1 MSSLSPRSKI
11 RNNIH
16 ERKKEEIRKNISERK
31 QLVEASERR
40 PSTTEDAVPSELPRS
55 PLPAALFATC
65 RASGVAKLAGR
76 SLTVFPPELT
86 DPDKYLMANE
96 KAWEITLPVKID
108 LGDNSIAELP
118 KGMGSNLAFNELK
131 YLELRNNQVATL
143 DEGFF
148 DLAHLV
154 SLGLNGNPVAELS
167 ESLGKLATLTELDLC
182 RSALAKLPES
192 LGDLGSLV
200 KLKLSHSPDLA
211 ALPDSTGKLARLQLL
226 TADHC
231 ALTALPASLGAASP
245 GLRTSLKF
253 LDLSFNR
260 LTSPGVAPSVLGD
273 LAVLE
278 HLNMASNRLSEPP
291 PVPASPK
298 LLRFFVNNNRIEKMD
313 GPALLKAPA
322 LQEILLNDNKLTEL
336 PEELGALRGLRTLD
350 VSQNGMRALPNCLG
364 YLPELQRLIYRGSPC
379 EVRIG
384 KKDLSEL
391 LMNLRNRGPPH
402 PLLEGAVDE
411 SNKAG
416 KLYDQATQLLKD
428 GQQEE
433 AEAALKEAARLME
446 KDALETQETPS
457 QASERARQAKLAVA
471 AAVASRT
478 LSLAGQGLNEWP
490 NWCAEAAPAVQEMDL
505 TGNHL
510 SCLDAQVVGG
520 CGKLRVLLA
529 PGNRLGAPAKPP
541 PQDANRAS
549 RELRGPALPREL
561 RGCPLTRLVLDRNKL
576 DAADFVPLL
585 DGSSLD
591 QGTDPGPPK
600 LLAFTPLALN
610 LVELNLGHNAMREL
624 PPALFDLRQLVDL
637 ALAFN
642 HLGAQAAEH
651 APWPRLN
658 ALRRLDLSNNKLEHL
673 GSLPWLPKL
682 ETLNVA
688 HNELTRLPEE
698 LGACPELKH
707 VLIEGNRTRQP
718 TAEVVA
724 AGGAAVKEWLEKRL
738 PPGYEKPPHQHEAA
752 AAEEPAPD
760 KEALEL
766 AQKGG
771 RSKGEVAAELAKA
784 EAELE
789 EVRSKLEN
797 PGALPGAAKAAAK
810 KEQAV
815 KKARVN
821 ELKKEL
827 EAAQ

>member
-322 LQEILLNDNKLTEL
+322 LQVNKPNEVRNTSKLRRRLGVRNGVGQNKLGDR
-336 PEELGALRGLRTLD
+336 PRTCATD
-350 VSQNGMRALPNCLG
+350 AAYESSNGVQMA
-364 YLPELQRLIYRGSPC
+364 
-379 EVRIG
+379 
-384 KKDLSEL
+384 
-391 LMNLRNRGPPH
+391 RNRPLRSTLRSAGPCCSTPP
-402 PLLEGAVDE
+402 PL
-411 SNKAG
+411 
-416 KLYDQATQLLKD
+416 
-428 GQQEE
+428 
-433 AEAALKEAARLME
+433 
-446 KDALETQETPS
+446 PS
-457 QASERARQAKLAVA
+457 
-471 AAVASRT
+471 
-478 LSLAGQGLNEWP
+478 P
-490 NWCAEAAPAVQEMDL
+490 FF
-505 TGNHL
+505 
-510 SCLDAQVVGG
+510 
-520 CGKLRVLLA
+520 
-529 PGNRLGAPAKPP
+529 PGNSLERQQAHRAP
-541 PQDANRAS
+541 
-549 RELRGPALPREL
+549 
-561 RGCPLTRLVLDRNKL
+561 
-576 DAADFVPLL
+576 
-585 DGSSLD
+585 
-591 QGTDPGPPK
+591 
-600 LLAFTPLALN
+600 
-610 LVELNLGHNAMREL
+610 
-624 PPALFDLRQLVDL
+624 
-637 ALAFN
+637 
-642 HLGAQAAEH
+642 
-651 APWPRLN
+651 
-658 ALRRLDLSNNKLEHL
+658 
-673 GSLPWLPKL
+673 
-682 ETLNVA
+682 
-688 HNELTRLPEE
+688 
-698 LGACPELKH
+698 
-707 VLIEGNRTRQP
+707 
-718 TAEVVA
+718 
-724 AGGAAVKEWLEKRL
+724 
-738 PPGYEKPPHQHEAA
+738 
-752 AAEEPAPD
+752 
-760 KEALEL
+760 
-766 AQKGG
+766 
-771 RSKGEVAAELAKA
+771 
-784 EAELE
+784 
-789 EVRSKLEN
+789 
-797 PGALPGAAKAAAK
+797 
-810 KEQAV
+810 
-815 KKARVN
+815 
-821 ELKKEL
+821 
-827 EAAQ
+827 